1 MLKVP
6 NIEIRSRREFSGHT
20 FLRLLIMW
28 FLVSIPLYSQI
39 SGSGLTGT
47 VTDESGA
54 AIPRAAVSIMNV
66 AMAVRVNVHTNA
78 QGIFNAPNLLPGNY
92 RVTVSATGFE
102 VVVQSGVT
110 LTVGTQQVLIHYPV
124 GTFKSQELAD
134 NALSG
139 AFVICW
145 LG

>member
-6 NIEIRSRREFSGHT
+6 NIEIRSRREISGHT

-28 FLVSIPLYSQI
+28 FSVSIPMYSQI
-39 SGSGLTGT
+39 AGSGGLTGT

-66 AMAVRVNVHTNA
+66 AMAVTVNVHTNA

-92 RVTVSATGFE
+92 QVTVSATGFE

-124 GTFKSQELAD
+124 GTF
-134 NALSG
+134 
-139 AFVICW
+139 
-145 LG
+145 

>member
-92 RVTVSATGFE
+92 PVTVSATGFE

-124 GTFKSQELAD
+124 GTF
-134 NALSG
+134 
-139 AFVICW
+139 
-145 LG
+145 